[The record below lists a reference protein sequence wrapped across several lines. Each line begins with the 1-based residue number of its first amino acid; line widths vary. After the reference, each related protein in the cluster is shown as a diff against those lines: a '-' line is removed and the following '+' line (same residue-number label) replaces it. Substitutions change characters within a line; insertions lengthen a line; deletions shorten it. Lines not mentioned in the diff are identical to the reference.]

1 MTLLDTPVTIAAGQ
15 PDTSVPLVAGIDV
28 SLTSTGIAVTGGT
41 TFVPSR
47 GHRADDLTTRH
58 ARLTEIARAVLLE
71 VGTVD
76 LAVIEGPS
84 YHSVG
89 GSAWDRGGLW
99 WLIVDGLLDRDIPV
113 AVCPPACRARYA
125 TGSGAARKDAVMNWA
140 SSRYGVT
147 LRRDDEADA
156 LILRAMGLHRLGY
169 PLAPVPDRHAGALDG
184 VAWPDFGP
192 VAR

>member
-1 MTLLDTPVTIAAGQ
+1 
-15 PDTSVPLVAGIDV
+15 
-28 SLTSTGIAVTGGT
+28 
-41 TFVPSR
+41 
-47 GHRADDLTTRH
+47 
-58 ARLTEIARAVLLE
+58 
-71 VGTVD
+71 
-76 LAVIEGPS
+76 
-84 YHSVG
+84 VG

-113 AVCPPACRARYA
+113 AVCPPQCRAKYA
-125 TGSGAARKDAVMNWA
+125 TGSGAARKQAVMDWA
-140 SSRYGVT
+140 AARYGVT